1 MKQRHF
7 EYDFMAGSNPEELDG
22 SYWMNGERLTR
33 SFCQELPA
41 GLADLLDIVMAVY
54 AADRRSPRDFS
65 GTSTGQRRI
74 HVRIGV
80 REPGPWNESEVAHKL
95 QGLLY
100 WLSEDEWSFQ
110 FLKRQTDP
118 SPAESECFLFRFP
131 P

>member
-1 MKQRHF
+1 MKQRHY
-7 EYDFMAGSNPEELDG
+7 EYDFIAGSNPEELDG

-54 AADRRSPRDFS
+54 AADRRSRRDFS

-100 WLSEDEWSFQ
+100 
-110 FLKRQTDP
+110 
-118 SPAESECFLFRFP
+118 
-131 P
+131 